1 MAKDNPKKPTGKA
14 PPPPPKVKV
23 DKNTEKEFDRYK
35 KFKDLESKSTKD
47 LSKSISEVGNA
58 YKDMAD
64 VLQKAVG
71 SAKIFGDEWGDIED
85 ISKSMIDNLG
95 SIGDAMYKQVDFS
108 KQEALIAA
116 KRAKLGDERKKREEE
131 STKYIDKELKASKK
145 LKELQEN
152 YNDLINEAYTVGKKS
167 SSEEEKALKSRLDAV
182 AANLKELQ
190 LKKDISH
197 AAETALQV
205 EEDRLSNQNDII
217 AALKAQSDVLD
228 KAHHKAEEMGVSISG
243 MADEI
248 MAPFE
253 KAKSFLEEM
262 PGGELISKAFGLDG
276 IMDKV
281 KTNVT
286 QSFAKSLAETGSVG
300 KASFSALSAGARTFM
315 VSLGPILIPLLAI
328 AAAAAAIKMA
338 LDMDQEVS
346 DMAKGLGT
354 SREEAEHVHHE
365 LLDIAANT
373 KVVGANT
380 KALGEAYMELA
391 KSMGV
396 SQIANKEMAETQ
408 VYLKNQIGMSADE
421 ASSFQK
427 MSMAGGKSAEQN
439 LAVIQAGVEGMTG
452 GLMNYKEVAKDI
464 GTSSK
469 AVQASYKGNIAALTK
484 AVVTAKKFGM
494 TLDQTKKS
502 ADSILDVESSLE
514 AEMKANVLTGKNMNL
529 NAARELALKGD
540 TAGAMEE
547 MMNQAGGYD
556 ELMEMAPYQ
565 QKAVAE
571 AMGMTVDEM
580 IGAAEHQKNLNTM
593 ADELGITLDENGK
606 MSEEDM
612 QRAMESNN
620 EEAKKLA
627 LQQQQAS
634 AQEKMSAMGDKL
646 MTIFQKLAAP
656 IMEMLEPLMNLVD
669 FIFPAISAAISIA
682 FFPLKI
688 VFKTI
693 GLIIDAWDYIFGV
706 LGRLG
711 SMINESLGD
720 PIGKVVGFITGIGE
734 GISNFFGGI
743 FDKIKNGIKNLLPG
757 WAIKLLGMDGG
768 DAEKKAEREKKLTGK
783 ESTEKVHD
791 AHIAPDGGLLVSG
804 GKGTYQLDEKDSVIA
819 GTNLEGTPGGGSTSA
834 AAPAS
839 GNAEVV
845 ALLKELIKKVDQPVN
860 INIGGRVVQ
869 ELDRMITMNKTYNTK
884 GDNTY
889 GAT

>member
-1 MAKDNPKKPTGKA
+1 MAKEKST
-14 PPPPPKVKV
+14 PPPSPGPDKKTVKKIA
-23 DKNTEKEFDRYK
+23 DIEKQ
-35 KFKDLESKSTKD
+35 L
-47 LSKSISEVGNA
+47 KSIQTIKPPDLTETVDQASKYLKNLQAVKATQTELNDLAQAANDVALKGFDAQAKALALGKKLTKEERLEFVMQSKTLRVQQDQTKNLQEELKLRGNI
-58 YKDMAD
+58 YKT
-64 VLQKAVG
+64 G
-71 SAKIFGDEWGDIED
+71 
-85 ISKSMIDNLG
+85 
-95 SIGDAMYKQVDFS
+95 
-108 KQEALIAA
+108 
-116 KRAKLGDERKKREEE
+116 AKL
-131 STKYIDKELKASKK
+131 SKELKSREESQKK
-145 LKELQEN
+145 LNKLEDKYKGSVEEGLGFIDDINDKIKSIPIVGDFLSKAIGLDKIKEELTNKFTGYIASALDPAAAKQKQASDAALAGYDEQVKALN
-152 YNDLINEAYTVGKKS
+152 GISDASGGVTGGMEGVADAAGGIGGGLKS
-167 SSEEEKALKSRLDAV
+167 SIPGALGLNAAMGPLLLVALAIGAAV
-182 AANLKELQ
+182 ALFKE
-190 LKKDISH
+190 
-197 AAETALQV
+197 ALEV
-205 EEDRLSNQNDII
+205 
-217 AALKAQSDVLD
+217 
-228 KAHHKAEEMGVSISG
+228 
-243 MADEI
+243 
-248 MAPFE
+248 
-253 KAKSFLEEM
+253 
-262 PGGELISKAFGLDG
+262 
-276 IMDKV
+276 
-281 KTNVT
+281 
-286 QSFAKSLAETGSVG
+286 
-300 KASFSALSAGARTFM
+300 
-315 VSLGPILIPLLAI
+315 
-328 AAAAAAIKMA
+328 
-338 LDMDQEVS
+338 DQEVT

-354 SREEAEHVHHE
+354 SRHEAEHTHHE
-365 LLDIAANT
+365 LIDIASTT
-373 KVVGANT
+373 KVAGANA
-380 KALGEAYMELA
+380 KALGESYMELA

-452 GLMNYKEVAKDI
+452 GLMNYKDVAKDI

-547 MMNQAGGYD
+547 MMAQAGGYD

-580 IGAAEHQKNLNTM
+580 ISAAEHQKNLNTM
-593 ADELGITLDENGK
+593 ADELGITLDKNGK
-606 MSEEDM
+606 MSEEQM
-612 QRAMESNN
+612 AIAMNSNN

-646 MTIFQKLAAP
+646 SAVFMKMAEP
-656 IMEMLEPLMNLVD
+656 IMDILGPLMELID
-669 FIFPAISAAISIA
+669 FVFPAISAAISIA
-682 FFPLKI
+682 FAPFKLVFSIVGGLVEGLMKMYKI
-688 VFKTI
+688 VGKV
-693 GLIIDAWDYIFGV
+693 GELINTA
-706 LGRLG
+706 
-711 SMINESLGD
+711 LGD
-720 PIGKVVGFITGIGE
+720 PIGKISNFVSDIGE

-743 FDKIKNGIKNLLPG
+743 FDSVKNGIKNLLPD
-757 WAIKLLGMDGG
+757 WAIAIIFDD
-768 DAEKKAEREKKLTGK
+768 DADEDKKKKREKELTGK
-783 ESTEKVHD
+783 ESTTEVHD
-791 AHIAPDGGLLVSG
+791 AHIGSDGGLLVSG
-804 GKGTYQLDEKDSVIA
+804 GKGTYQLDENDSVIA
-819 GTNLEGTPGGGSTSA
+819 GTNLEGTSNGGSSA

-839 GNAEVV
+839 SNSEVV

-869 ELDRMITMNKTYNTK
+869 EIDRMITMNKTYNTK

>member
-1 MAKDNPKKPTGKA
+1 MAKKEEDITKRIKKLEETVNKQSTQKVASLSSVLDNLEDQVDYAKQISDYQKSYEDSTQKSSKAIKEALQIEKQISEYKDLAKDYAKDHNESVRKEAETQIKILNIQKDQAKQAAKSAQTDAARNKSLHDQANTQSKMTGAQKKAQSLLDTR
-14 PPPPPKVKV
+14 
-23 DKNTEKEFDRYK
+23 DKISQSIANIEKEIAETTGDNSEMVK
-35 KFKDLESKSTKD
+35 NILKEKTKQLKNVQEINDLEIDNLTLSKDQLAAREKLAKIEKEVSDSVGKSLGFLDDMDNTIKGIPVIGGILSKALGVDDLKEKLTKD
-47 LSKSISEVGNA
+47 LTKQIMGMGSTFKTAFAAAGGGLSGMAGGIKSI
-58 YKDMAD
+58 
-64 VLQKAVG
+64 
-71 SAKIFGDEWGDIED
+71 IP
-85 ISKSMIDNLG
+85 MIGTMGATL
-95 SIGDAMYKQVDFS
+95 Y
-108 KQEALIAA
+108 
-116 KRAKLGDERKKREEE
+116 
-131 STKYIDKELKASKK
+131 AS
-145 LKELQEN
+145 LAPILPI
-152 YNDLINEAYTVGKKS
+152 L
-167 SSEEEKALKSRLDAV
+167 LP
-182 AANLKELQ
+182 
-190 LKKDISH
+190 
-197 AAETALQV
+197 
-205 EEDRLSNQNDII
+205 II
-217 AALKAQSDVLD
+217 AAV
-228 KAHHKAEEMGVSISG
+228 
-243 MADEI
+243 
-248 MAPFE
+248 
-253 KAKSFLEEM
+253 
-262 PGGELISKAFGLDG
+262 
-276 IMDKV
+276 
-281 KTNVT
+281 
-286 QSFAKSLAETGSVG
+286 
-300 KASFSALSAGARTFM
+300 ALF
-315 VSLGPILIPLLAI
+315 
-328 AAAAAAIKMA
+328 KKA

-365 LLDIAANT
+365 LLDIASTT
-373 KVVGANT
+373 KVVGANA
-380 KALGEAYMELA
+380 KALGESYMELA

-464 GTSSK
+464 STSSK
-469 AVQASYKGNIAALTK
+469 GVQASYKGNIAALTK

-565 QKAVAE
+565 QKAVAD

-612 QRAMESNN
+612 QRAMASNN

-646 MTIFQKLAAP
+646 MAIFTKLATP
-656 IMEMLEPLMNLVD
+656 IMEMLEPLMNLVE
-669 FIFPAISAAISIA
+669 FIFPAISTAIDIA

-706 LGRLG
+706 FGRIG
-711 SMINESLGD
+711 AAINEYLGD
-720 PIGKVVGFITGIGE
+720 PIGKIVDFVTGIGD

-768 DAEKKAEREKKLTGK
+768 DAEKKSEREKKLSGDHEAAK
-783 ESTEKVHD
+783 TEVHD
-791 AHIAPDGGLLVSG
+791 AHIGSDGGLIVSG
-804 GKGTYQLDEKDSVIA
+804 GKGTYQLDENDSVIA
-819 GTNLEGTPGGGSTSA
+819 GTNLEGGGSTPA

-869 ELDRMITMNKTYNTK
+869 EIDRMITMNKTYNTK

-889 GAT
+889 GAS